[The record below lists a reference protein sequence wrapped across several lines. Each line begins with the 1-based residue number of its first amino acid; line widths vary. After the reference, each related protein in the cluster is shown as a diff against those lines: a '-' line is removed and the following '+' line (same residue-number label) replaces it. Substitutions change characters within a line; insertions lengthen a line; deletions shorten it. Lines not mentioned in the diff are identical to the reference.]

1 MFTLNERK
9 LMTKI
14 QIEIYTI
21 ACGMMMEGCS
31 KDEVLGYLAVMEYNA
46 QDIVDVMKKF
56 LT

>member
-1 MFTLNERK
+1 
-9 LMTKI
+9 
-14 QIEIYTI
+14 
-21 ACGMMMEGCS
+21 MMMEGCS